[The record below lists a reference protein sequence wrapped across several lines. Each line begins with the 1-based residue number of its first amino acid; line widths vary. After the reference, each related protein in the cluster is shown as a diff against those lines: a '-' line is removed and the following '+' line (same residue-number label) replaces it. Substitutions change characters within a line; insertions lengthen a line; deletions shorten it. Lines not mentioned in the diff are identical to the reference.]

1 MLEVMGLMSWIIMGA
16 LAGAA
21 AKVLVPGED
30 PGGLIVTILI
40 GISGAL
46 VGGLLATAL
55 GFGGISGFDVRS
67 LIVAVLG
74 GMVLLIGLRV
84 LGIKKRERKKS

>member
-1 MLEVMGLMSWIIMGA
+1 MFELMGLISWILMGL

-21 AKVLVPGED
+21 AKILVPGED
-30 PGGLIVTILI
+30 PGGLFVTLLI
-40 GISGAL
+40 GIAGA
-46 VGGLLATAL
+46 VIGGMISTFL

-74 GMVLLIGLRV
+74 GMVLLVALRI
-84 LGIKKRERKKS
+84 LGIKKREKSS